1 MIGSSLSHYDILSE
15 LGRGGMGIVYKARD
29 TKLERDVAL
38 KVLPAAALASQDD
51 RARFYREA
59 KAAAAL
65 NHPNIA
71 AIHQID
77 EAVPEGSPAD
87 DARPFIAMEFIDG
100 ETLDARIKRGRSS
113 SKSPSGSL
121 RRPPMPTQSFTISAT
136 VQARL
141 WSRSSTPVSLP
152 LWINR
157 SISPAGRCSSV
168 SGP

>member
-1 MIGSSLSHYDILSE
+1 MIGYSLSHYDILSE

-51 RARFYREA
+51 RARSYREA

-77 EAVPEGSPAD
+77 EAVPEGSLAD
-87 DARPFIAMEFIDG
+87 DARPFIAMEFI
-100 ETLDARIKRGRSS
+100 
-113 SKSPSGSL
+113 
-121 RRPPMPTQSFTISAT
+121 
-136 VQARL
+136 
-141 WSRSSTPVSLP
+141 
-152 LWINR
+152 
-157 SISPAGRCSSV
+157 
-168 SGP
+168 